1 MIYKKWYSS
10 QKLIKV
16 YGYVLFK
23 IKVNGKKEKNDVKV
37 GFGKMKIKTWNVCFF
52 KCLLNLR
59 AHALQ
64 LELSK
69 VSLSSNEEKHI
80 LFL

>member
-1 MIYKKWYSS
+1 MYSS
-10 QKLIKV
+10 QKLGKGN
-16 YGYVLFK
+16 GYKYFK
-23 IKVNGKKEKNDVKV
+23 KKVNAKNGKNDVKV

-64 LELSK
+64 SELSK